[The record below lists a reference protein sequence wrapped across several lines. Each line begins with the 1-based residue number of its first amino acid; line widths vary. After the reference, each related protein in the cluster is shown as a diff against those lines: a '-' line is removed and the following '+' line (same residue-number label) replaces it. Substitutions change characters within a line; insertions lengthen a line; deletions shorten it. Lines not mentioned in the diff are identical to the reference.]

1 MRAHLRMYKKSSIFA
16 GDNKVILLNYTQRT
30 MKKLILE
37 RRVESQE

>member
-1 MRAHLRMYKKSSIFA
+1 MRAHLRMSAKSCTFA
-16 GDNKVILLNYTQRT
+16 GDNTVILLNYTQRT